1 MNRNKYAVVKF
12 KSYSSY
18 SEIPTAWLIISD
30 DDNNKYQQCWW
41 PPRTTNSA
49 LAIANCAN
57 PNPNTWSRF
66 EVEFIKYCSSYET
79 ARKSA
84 ADSNYETTDEE
95 RLGRGKRSHVPHNPY
110 ESDEED
116 DINQQTR
123 KTYCKKKQSKSCI
136 LPALPPCPD
145 TFGSVRKSFDM
156 PPNNNKASY
165 KSAQK
170 SAADANYETDKEQLS
185 REKRSHMNRFE
196 SDEEENNDQQNQNN
210 YASYKSAQKSA
221 ADANNE
227 TDEEQLSRGKRSHV
241 NRFESDE
248 EENNNQ
254 QTQNN
259 YGKSMYNIERQSN
272 SSVFSAGQSCSNTS
286 GSFDMSR
293 HNNKDSDKENNLRR
307 VQSSKKSCHRNSPDS
322 PTASSREILRQM
334 QRTQCE
340 NTLILKDLVQRF
352 TRMED
357 TLKHPITHSAG
368 YDDRIIAPL
377 LPLSTIGEI
386 KDFDTLLRRTEGAVV
401 QFTDLL
407 KKTGGTNARD
417 SIHRA
422 LKKLFSNECAMNCS
436 WKGIRN
442 NFRVSDL
449 YFIKIMKREMISY
462 HASLTESAFDEIT
475 AEWLRFAKQRSQRES
490 RDKNAA
496 EKDVDCPKP

>member
-322 PTASSREILRQM
+322 PTASSREL
-334 QRTQCE
+334 
-340 NTLILKDLVQRF
+340 LILTDAEIASSVAKYESLHKNTDENNRPISPSMLFTPKKRVKRLAFYPVNLDNTENKPLEQKVLLDKFNIKRKEKRKDISEQRNM
-352 TRMED
+352 RCKAERAKLNGWDCWECREYYKMLSLSKED
-357 TLKHPITHSAG
+357 LQKRKNQCSRHRSKYERPNTPQGFWDLEFPETLS
-368 YDDRIIAPL
+368 
-377 LPLSTIGEI
+377 
-386 KDFDTLLRRTEGAVV
+386 DF
-401 QFTDLL
+401 
-407 KKTGGTNARD
+407 
-417 SIHRA
+417 
-422 LKKLFSNECAMNCS
+422 
-436 WKGIRN
+436 
-442 NFRVSDL
+442 
-449 YFIKIMKREMISY
+449 
-462 HASLTESAFDEIT
+462 
-475 AEWLRFAKQRSQRES
+475 
-490 RDKNAA
+490 
-496 EKDVDCPKP
+496 